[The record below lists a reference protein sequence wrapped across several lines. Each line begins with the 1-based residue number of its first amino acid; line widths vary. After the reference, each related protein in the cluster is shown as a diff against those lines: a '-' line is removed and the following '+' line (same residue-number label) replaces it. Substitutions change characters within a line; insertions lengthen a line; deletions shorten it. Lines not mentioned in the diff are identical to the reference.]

1 MSKPKTA
8 FKLILKSAFLTLM
21 LSCVASEL
29 CGRDFV
35 LTGLVKEFIEFL
47 FVSGNTNGKV
57 IRHGAV
63 LSWLGSDIAQS
74 SLTIVLCLSLCVLMF
89 RAVFKNLLL
98 LVINIFKR
106 RNKAPVLPTVNFDS
120 EALFGHGFSSSKQD
134 PSDNL
139 GSNQYDYQEK

>member
-29 CGRDFV
+29 CGKNFV
-35 LTGLVKEFIEFL
+35 LTGVIQEFISIL
-47 FVSGNTNGKV
+47 FVTDNVQGKV
-57 IRHGAV
+57 IRHGAT

-74 SLTIVLCLSLCVLMF
+74 SITIILCLSLCVLMF
-89 RAVFKNLLL
+89 KATFLNLFLFVFA
-98 LVINIFKR
+98 IFKR
-106 RNKAPVLPTVNFDS
+106 RNKPQNLPTANFDS
-120 EALFGHGFSSSKQD
+120 EELIDSGFSSSKQD
-134 PSDNL
+134 PSTNL